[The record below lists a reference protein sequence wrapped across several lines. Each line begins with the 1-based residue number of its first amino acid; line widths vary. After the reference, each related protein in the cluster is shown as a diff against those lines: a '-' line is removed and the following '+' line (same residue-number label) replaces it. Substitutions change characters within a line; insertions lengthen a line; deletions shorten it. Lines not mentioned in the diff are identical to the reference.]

1 MSQLRDG
8 SEILGIPIIRNA
20 GLENPFFLGGCGF
33 TSGLDSDCGGSG
45 LVSLI
50 VGDDPC
56 VGEGAFGV
64 DDDRERKKFLA
75 QKEFATIFKA
85 FSLYTN
91 LFSSTMRS
99 S

>member
-33 TSGLDSDCGGSG
+33 TSGLDSGCGGSG

-50 VGDDPC
+50 VGDDLLR
-56 VGEGAFGV
+56 VQELLV
-64 DDDRERKKFLA
+64 SMMIEREKNFWPKKSL
-75 QKEFATIFKA
+75 QQ
-85 FSLYTN
+85 FSKRFPLYK
-91 LFSSTMRS
+91 SI
-99 S
+99 